1 MSTPAQPRPRKR
13 GLPSAPRLDVPRL
26 HATDDEPPFLRS
38 KPRARVKRVR
48 RGLASRVA
56 LGVQLGALALALV
69 GGGWIGVSRVLASE
83 RLHVSRVKVRGN
95 HFLSEGEVREL
106 LGLSGQE
113 SILGLDMETLKQR
126 LRASPWLEEA
136 TLRRTLPD
144 AIEIDVHERA
154 PLALAELDRLYLMDA
169 SGDLIDL
176 YGARTAAYDLPIVR
190 GLKGLGAEARRE
202 RAERAA
208 ALLSDVGELQAE
220 LSEIQ
225 VEDSGD
231 LQVVLHG
238 GGELLKF
245 GAPPYRKSLEAFLAL
260 RQKLTERCPRAEYF
274 DLRFRDRIYAKEP
287 PLPQPKAAAAAPG
300 PEAAPTLNAPA
311 PQQAE
316 LAH

>member
-1 MSTPAQPRPRKR
+1 MSTPAQPRARKR
-13 GLPSAPRLDVPRL
+13 GLPSAPRLDVPAL
-26 HATDDEPPFLRS
+26 QAPGDEPPFLRS
-38 KPRARVKRVR
+38 KPRARVKRAR
-48 RGLASRVA
+48 RGLASRLA
-56 LGVQLGALALALV
+56 LALQLGALAIALV
-69 GGGWIGVSRVLASE
+69 GGGWLGLSRVLASE

-113 SILGLDMETLKQR
+113 SILGLDMQALKER
-126 LRASPWLEEA
+126 LRASPWLEDA
-136 TLRRTLPD
+136 TVRRTLPD
-144 AIEIDVHERA
+144 ALEIEVHERA
-154 PLALAELDRLYLMDA
+154 PLALAEVDRLYLMDA
-169 SGDLIDL
+169 GGDLIDL

-208 ALLSDVGELQAE
+208 VLLSDVGELQAE

-225 VEDSGD
+225 AEDSGD
-231 LQVVLHG
+231 LQVVLRG
-238 GGELLKF
+238 GGEVLKF

-260 RQKLTERCPRAEYF
+260 RQKLNERCPRAEYF

-287 PLPQPKAAAAAPG
+287 PAPQPAAVAPG
-300 PEAAPTLNAPA
+300 PEAALTLNASA
-311 PQQAE
+311 PGPAE